1 MEKALDNKGRW
12 RNRTVSFRVSEE
24 EGELLDNLV
33 AITGLTKQEYISR
46 KLLNRDMVIQGNSR
60 VYKAIKNQVEGIYQ
74 ELKRIEEG
82 SEVRDEL
89 LYTLQVIA
97 IALGEKKEGKDD

>member
-1 MEKALDNKGRW
+1 MEKALDKKGRW

-60 VYKAIKNQVEGIYQ
+60 VYKAIKNQLEGIYQ

-97 IALGEKKEGKDD
+97 IALGEKKERKDD

>member
-1 MEKALDNKGRW
+1 MEKALDKKGRW

-46 KLLNRDMVIQGNSR
+46 KLLNRDMAIRGNSR
-60 VYKAIKNQVEGIYQ
+60 VYKAIKNQLEGIYQ

-97 IALGEKKEGKDD
+97 IALDEKKEGKDD